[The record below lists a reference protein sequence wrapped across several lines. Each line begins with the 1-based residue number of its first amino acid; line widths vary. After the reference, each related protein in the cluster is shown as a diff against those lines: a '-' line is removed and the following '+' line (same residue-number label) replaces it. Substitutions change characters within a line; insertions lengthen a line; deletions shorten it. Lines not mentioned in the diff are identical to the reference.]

1 MKVITSREN
10 AIYKSALKLL
20 RKKYRDESGQY
31 LLEGQK
37 PLRDA
42 IGSGIRIEKVFVLYG
57 TETDAPAGL
66 PEDRVIALERSLFLK
81 LTDTEHSQGV
91 IAVASREHLD
101 EETFAGRTAGGH
113 IVILDRLQDPGNA
126 GTIIRTAEAAGFRGI
141 IAVRG
146 TVDLFSPKVVRAAAG
161 SVLRMP
167 ILTDVLPEDVLR
179 MTEHMERPLAVTLPE
194 GARNCFEVR
203 PERPAALVIGNE
215 GNGIGPY
222 FTEAAELKLT
232 IPMEGSIESLN
243 AAVAAGIVMY
253 CMRRS

>member
-10 AIYKSALKLL
+10 AIYKSACKLL

-42 IGSGIRIEKVFVLYG
+42 IETGIRIEKVFVMYG
-57 TETDAPAGL
+57 TNTDALEGL
-66 PEDRVIALERSLFLK
+66 DPGRIICLEESLFAR

-101 EETFAGRTAGGH
+101 ADAFMEHAKDGH
-113 IVILDRLQDPGNA
+113 IIVLDRLQDPGNA

-141 IAVRG
+141 AAVSG
-146 TVDLFSPKVVRAAAG
+146 TVDLYSPKVVRAAAG
-161 SVLRMP
+161 SMLRMP
-167 ILTDVLPEDVLR
+167 VITDMLPEDVLR
-179 MTEHMERPLAVTLPE
+179 MTGRAGRPLVVTLPE
-194 GARNCFEVR
+194 GARNCFDVKCD
-203 PERPAALVIGNE
+203 RPAALVIGNE
-215 GNGIGPY
+215 GSGIGRQ
-222 FTEAAELKLT
+222 FEVAADLKLT
-232 IPMEGSIESLN
+232 IPMEGNIESLN